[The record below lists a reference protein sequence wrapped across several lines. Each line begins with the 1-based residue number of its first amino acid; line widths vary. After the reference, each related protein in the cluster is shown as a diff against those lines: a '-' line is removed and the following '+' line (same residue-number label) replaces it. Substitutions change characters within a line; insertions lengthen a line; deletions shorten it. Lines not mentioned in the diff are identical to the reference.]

1 MSETTTSAK
10 AAAGTRGTKR
20 TVKRTAAKKSPAK
33 KPVTRKATAKK
44 PPTKKTTTAKKTAT
58 AKPTTTKPTTAKS
71 SAPTGFAAAAVTAMG
86 VLQSRLPFELPT
98 IDMSKVF
105 EMPTIDKSKVSVSG
119 VEIPRIDL
127 SNFYLSNF
135 DLNAVEDATRAPRE
149 AVLSRFAEI
158 VDTFAAAAL
167 SAPGFVS
174 SAVEDFRDRAGQA
187 TTAVREALPI

>member
-58 AKPTTTKPTTAKS
+58 TAKPTTAKS

-105 EMPTIDKSKVSVSG
+105 EMPTIDMSKVSVSG

>member
-58 AKPTTTKPTTAKS
+58 AKPTTKPTTAKS